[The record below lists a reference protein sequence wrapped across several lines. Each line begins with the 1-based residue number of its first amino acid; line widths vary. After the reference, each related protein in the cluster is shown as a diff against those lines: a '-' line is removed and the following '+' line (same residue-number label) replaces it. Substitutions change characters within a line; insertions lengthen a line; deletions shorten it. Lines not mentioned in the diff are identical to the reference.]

1 MKPRLVDRRIS
12 NWRFDSIYFRLKF
25 SVTHFDVI
33 QREPGQPAAASKFT
47 PGVPDANPT
56 TQMEIKKE
64 NVSNKD
70 GSRDYYFPEA
80 DFQIHSGNRFF
91 RVHSAICGLYF

>member
-1 MKPRLVDRRIS
+1 MAMASQATQDETKVSRLPHFKWAICLDNILLS
-12 NWRFDSIYFRLKF
+12 NSFN
-25 SVTHFDVI
+25 VI
-33 QREPGQPAAASKFT
+33 QREPGQPVASKFT

-70 GSRDYYFPEA
+70 SSRDYYFPEA
-80 DFQIHSGNRFF
+80 DF
-91 RVHSAICGLYF
+91 